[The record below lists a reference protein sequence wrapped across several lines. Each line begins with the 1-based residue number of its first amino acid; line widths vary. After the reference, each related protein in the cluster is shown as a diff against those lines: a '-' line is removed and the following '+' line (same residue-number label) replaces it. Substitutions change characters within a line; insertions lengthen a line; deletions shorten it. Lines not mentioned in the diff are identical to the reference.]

1 MGENLM
7 RAMDQVDTMAE
18 EMKGK
23 LPSSAI
29 SEMRADLH
37 ANWGGPEQV
46 YLPMEVKEAVEKM
59 RKHDE
64 L

>member
-1 MGENLM
+1 
-7 RAMDQVDTMAE
+7 MAE